1 MPPVQ
6 KKTPISAITK
16 LRTLLRQCSARPTKK
31 IVHKLRTTIRRIET
45 ALDRVE
51 PKSTRLGKQLK
62 RIRKSAGQVRDIDVQ
77 LTMLDDLHRNRDKSV
92 IAVATKLKG
101 IREKQERKIKNTI
114 ADELDSGLNKR
125 LRNAS
130 ADIAPAEL
138 AANIDLP
145 AIAREFSEIS
155 RHEELTEK
163 NLHPFRT
170 ETKKLKYRAELA
182 AESEKRDELIAE
194 LTNVQDVIGSWHD
207 AVTLS
212 ETAARVLGK
221 SKQNS
226 LISILRAQ
234 NHGRF
239 LEAIRTVEQARRS
252 VPELFNSTPAK
263 KSVASEPTSESR
275 RRAFG
280 A

>member
-1 MPPVQ
+1 M
-6 KKTPISAITK
+6 TAISR
-16 LRTLLRQCSARPTKK
+16 LRTLLRQGSTRPTKMV
-31 IVHKLRTTIRRIET
+31 VHKLRTTIRRIET

-62 RIRKSAGQVRDIDVQ
+62 RIRKGAGQVRDIDVQ
-77 LTMLDDLHRNRDKSV
+77 LTMLDALHRNRDKSV

-101 IREKQERKIKNTI
+101 MREKQERKVKKII
-114 ADELDSGLNKR
+114 AEELDSGLNKR

-138 AANIDLP
+138 AANIDLA

-155 RHEELTEK
+155 RHEQLTEK

-182 AESEKRDELIAE
+182 AGSEKRDQLLAE
-194 LTNVQDVIGSWHD
+194 LKNVQDVIGSWHD

-212 ETAARVLGK
+212 ETAAKVLGN

-239 LEAIRTVEQARRS
+239 LEAIRRVEQARRS
-252 VPELFNSTPAK
+252 VPELFNSAPAK
-263 KSVASEPTSESR
+263 KPVRSEPSSEFR
-275 RRAFG
+275 RRSVG